1 MRPFI
6 PLLCAVSLALGGCGD
21 TRLERTGSGAVTG
34 AGIGFTAG
42 FLSGPAENTGTGLF
56 VGMALG
62 ALVGYLLDEPI
73 FMNSRKR

>member
-6 PLLCAVSLALGGCGD
+6 PLLCAASLALSGCGD

-73 FMNSRKR
+73 FMNYRER